1 MTPAE
6 PRFGQLFSDLIR
18 MCPQTPLPLAKL
30 GVKKSAFS
38 AWQGGINVPP
48 LTTLDSFLA
57 KLKPHVGYNTWPTA
71 NIANFDFLIRE
82 LRVIAGIRENPGY
95 SAYTTLRRLSQEAWH
110 DANQITKPDRRLFPK
125 GIQLQNLYVPRSQ
138 EQNIVDTALGTA
150 SAQLIAG
157 EAGCGKTTL
166 LWNIYRTLDRSNSI
180 EPLLVKASHLIA
192 AIRADATDRSNAVR
206 VEDIVAAA
214 RCCRAI
220 GRNPVVLVDTLDL
233 LAQSQEG
240 RTLVSRLLRMLQR
253 WEVPAVLTCRP
264 GEAALLRFPGETPDS
279 DVEAQPEAVDDL
291 GGYLRPQRV
300 LGWYDEDE
308 RRTAIHRH
316 AQVYCPDWKYGLGAA
331 EKLED
336 DVLGAVYQGLP
347 LREVCDNPL
356 YLRLLFDLYAPAP
369 PLQDVDVAGLFD
381 RVRDMRIKRDARPG
395 HGEDGSADRD
405 LSHTTQALARYMLA
419 ANTIE
424 YLPRDAGDS
433 LLRLLPATTPD
444 TIDED
449 LRELHR
455 RGMVAHIPGTGS
467 IRFFHQTFFEYMAAE
482 YLRIAGRGSE
492 LVNRM
497 LEQPE
502 DLVLAAVAGQL
513 IPRTDRGTDEQ
524 LLTPLFSDKR
534 LASRAL
540 ELYAQVRDP
549 GTITATAHQIM
560 AFTPPV
566 TLRRFLHLLPGH
578 AHRAGSARWTADLAT
593 IWTLTA
599 DHPTVR
605 YQLFAAVRRL
615 AHQHGPAAVD
625 FCHTEDR
632 LSWWLSL
639 GPDRL
644 ATQKNDW
651 LALLQALL
659 RHDPTQTLAWAAQAC
674 GPLLAAG
681 TNGVVAETV
690 HLVREEIERIPHAA
704 RRKRGREKALNRFE
718 KLLNDRKGKEH
729 KSLLQVEQAVGW
741 LWAECQQCPDE
752 EQLIALFTTTLN
764 EAGQGPAQAARLFG
778 AGLLAAKL
786 SPSGARTAI
795 THLLALS
802 APGVQTRALNHI
814 LVPSL
819 QGEPTPLRNELE
831 NACRTAAA
839 ALPSRPYEA
848 DGRRTTASWLT
859 DAVAESGIGGDRLTT
874 LLPETA
880 PPQLWLIT
888 DGLAALVGDAAAT
901 QNELA
906 LAAVRD
912 WAEGKLSSDADVTT
926 SAMTVR
932 KSLKK
937 RLGDSADV
945 LKALVQDSARRGPNA
960 LTDLLTEATR
970 TGLALD
976 NEAVRDEIEAQLAS
990 NSTPLA
996 HRLNLWRLVIARC
1009 AHQPPAAVHMAALL
1023 AKATVGSTD
1032 HSVILSLIET
1042 AAEHP
1047 DWTWENT
1054 AELRKQLQVATKGQ
1068 SGRRKKGAPSPDRAL
1083 AVLHV
1088 HLAPLRTASQRAEA
1102 VASVMDL
1109 ALPAGD
1115 LTTTDVQ
1122 HARTLPELLRKVA
1135 AVSTQDAADALI
1147 TAAARLHAHPNSVA
1161 EDLGK
1166 HAVDIVSTILA
1177 GSDPTEQKDLITTL
1191 AKSDAAIATAAI
1203 GAFAFLTEDRS
1214 QAQPPEWFRT
1224 LGHDLKIDPRI
1235 RSQVN
1240 GRLTIQARVR
1250 CGGPWPEL
1258 LQEAPPRPAG
1268 PPNVCT

>member
-1 MTPAE
+1 M
-6 PRFGQLFSDLIR
+6 S
-18 MCPQTPLPLAKL
+18 PQTPLPLAKL

-38 AWQGGINVPP
+38 AWQGGINVPS

-57 KLKPHVGYNTWPTA
+57 KLKPHVGYNTWQA
-71 NIANFDFLIRE
+71 ADIAKFDFLVRE

-95 SAYTTLRRLSQEAWH
+95 SAYTTLRRLSRDAWH
-110 DANQITKPDRRLFPK
+110 DANQIIKPDRGLFPE
-125 GIQLQNLYVPRSQ
+125 GIELQNLYVPRSQ
-138 EQNIVDTALGTA
+138 EQDIVDTALGTA
-150 SAQLIAG
+150 GAQLIAG

-166 LWNIYRTLDRSNSI
+166 LWSIYRTLDRSDSI

-192 AIRADATDRSNAVR
+192 AFRADVTDRSSAVR
-206 VEDIVAAA
+206 VEDIAAAA
-214 RCCRAI
+214 RCCRAV
-220 GRNPVVLVDTLDL
+220 GHSPVVLVDTLDL

-240 RTLVSRLLRMLQR
+240 RTVVSRLLGTLRRLQ
-253 WEVPAVLTCRP
+253 VPAVLTCRP
-264 GEAALLRFPGETPDS
+264 GEAALLRFPGEPDG
-279 DVEAQPEAVDDL
+279 DAEPQREAVDDL
-291 GGYLRPQRV
+291 GGYLRPQRI

-308 RRTAIHRH
+308 RRAAIHSH
-316 AQVYCPDWKYGLGAA
+316 AQVYCPDWKYGPGAA
-331 EKLED
+331 EKLET

-395 HGEDGSADRD
+395 NGEDGSADRD

-424 YLPRDAGDS
+424 YLPRDAGDT
-433 LLRLLPATTPD
+433 LLRLLPGTTPE
-444 TIDED
+444 TIDSD
-449 LRELHR
+449 LRELHH
-455 RGMVAHIPGTGS
+455 RGMIAHVPGTGS

-492 LVNRM
+492 LVDRM

-513 IPRTDRGTDEQ
+513 IPRADRGTDEQ
-524 LLTPLFSDKR
+524 LLTPLFTDKR
-534 LASRAL
+534 LAGRAL

-549 GTITATAHQIM
+549 GTITATAHRTM
-560 AFTPPV
+560 ASTPPV

-615 AHQHGPAAVD
+615 AQQHGPAAVD

-639 GPDRL
+639 GPERL

-651 LALLQALL
+651 LALLRALL
-659 RHDPTQTLAWAAQAC
+659 RHDPTQTLAWTAQAC

-704 RRKRGREKALNRFE
+704 RRKRGRERALHRFE
-718 KLLNDRKGKEH
+718 KLLNDREGKDH
-729 KSLLQVEQAVGW
+729 KSLLQVEQAVGR

-752 EQLIALFTTTLN
+752 EQLISLFTTTLK
-764 EAGQGPAQAARLFG
+764 EAGQGPTQAARLFG
-778 AGLLAAKL
+778 AGFLAAKL
-786 SPSGARTAI
+786 SPSGARTAM

-802 APGVQTRALNHI
+802 APAVQTRALNHI

-819 QGEPTPLRNELE
+819 QGEPTPLRDELE

-848 DGRRTTASWLT
+848 DGRRATASWLT

-874 LLPETA
+874 LLPDTA

-888 DGLAALVGDAAAT
+888 EGLASLVGDAAAN
-901 QNELA
+901 QNESA

-912 WAEGKLSSDADVTT
+912 WADGKLSGDADVTA
-926 SAMTVR
+926 SATTVR

-970 TGLALD
+970 TGRALD
-976 NEAVRDEIEAQLAS
+976 TEAVRDQIEAQLAS
-990 NSTPLA
+990 TSTPLA

-1009 AHQPPAAVHMAALL
+1009 AHQPPAAVHTAALL
-1023 AKATVGSTD
+1023 AEATAGTTD
-1032 HSVILSLIET
+1032 HSVILGLIET

-1054 AELRKQLQVATKGQ
+1054 AELRKQLRVATKGQ
-1068 SGRRKKGAPSPDRAL
+1068 SGNRKKGAPSPDRAL
-1083 AVLHV
+1083 STLLV
-1088 HLAPLRTASQRAEA
+1088 HLAPLRTAGQRAEA
-1102 VASVMDL
+1102 VESVMDL
-1109 ALPAGD
+1109 ALPAED

-1122 HARTLPELLRKVA
+1122 HARTLPDLLRKVA
-1135 AVSTQDAADALI
+1135 AVSTQDAAEALI

-1166 HAVDIVSTILA
+1166 HTVDIMSTILA

-1214 QAQPPEWFRT
+1214 QSQPPEWFRA
-1224 LGHDLKIDPRI
+1224 LGHDLRIDPRI
-1235 RSQVN
+1235 RNQVN

-1258 LQEAPPRPAG
+1258 LQEASLRPAS
-1268 PPNVCT
+1268 PPTVCT